1 MKTHSFS
8 GALSCAFF
16 FASVLTLLG
25 QGSLTPPGAPAPTMK
40 TLDQVEPR
48 KEINAVNTPGEAD
61 ASFKIT
67 QPGSSC
73 LTGNLTGVA
82 GKHGIENASNDVTL
96 DLMGFALTGVAG
108 SLGGVTVTANISG
121 LTIRNGTVRGW
132 GHAGIGAS
140 NAKGC
145 ILENLQAASDAI
157 NGILAGEDA
166 TVRDC
171 TARFNTGIGISAQS
185 GSTIVRSTAG
195 GNTTTGI
202 AGSGFAV
209 TISHCSA
216 NSNGGIG
223 IRANW
228 NCAVSDCVSRQNGS
242 PVSSLATTAC

>member
-1 MKTHSFS
+1 
-8 GALSCAFF
+8 
-16 FASVLTLLG
+16 
-25 QGSLTPPGAPAPTMK
+25 
-40 TLDQVEPR
+40 
-48 KEINAVNTPGEAD
+48 
-61 ASFKIT
+61 
-67 QPGSSC
+67 
-73 LTGNLTGVA
+73 
-82 GKHGIENASNDVTL
+82 
-96 DLMGFALTGVAG
+96 MGFALTGVAG

-145 ILENLQAASDAI
+145 ILENLQAASNAI

-171 TARFNTGIGISAQS
+171 TARLNTGIGISAQS

-228 NCAVSDCVSRQNGS
+228 NCAVSDCVSRRKRQPRYRAWQLLRARKARPPTRTLAPRKALSPAPIALLPNASQPPTRGAASRRAIATRLATVQASGNTGGS
-242 PVSSLATTAC
+242 GIFAGIGSSLTNCTARGNTRW